1 MYYIFVLQNKY
12 IYSVVIDLQI
22 DGTLVDKINNAE
34 IYLKKL
40 KRRKYDF
47 EAKFTELHSKIKEQH
62 ALIIDQQVFKNKR
75 ISG

>member
-1 MYYIFVLQNKY
+1 
-12 IYSVVIDLQI
+12 VIDLQI

-47 EAKFTELHSKIKEQH
+47 EAKFTELHSKIKE
-62 ALIIDQQVFKNKR
+62 
-75 ISG
+75 